1 MLKVLE
7 KLTARKSEMRKA
19 KQGTWAQLVGSV
31 VDERLKDS
39 DKILKALDELNRTPE
54 ELQTACELL
63 IQRRAWAAELA
74 AGRQAEKDHPNHS
87 AAIDAENEAFKRA
100 QAEHEARLCPLIG
113 RRDAGVRLISAGE
126 TARRQLLETVSD
138 EAQELATAD
147 IDARFK
153 EFEAVNAEVQKR
165 HRDREDW
172 IINVESLGESAPSSD
187 IERLPSAR
195 AGLTDLRKELDDF
208 AARFEALNAERTAA
222 LEALL
227 IPEVF

>member
-1 MLKVLE
+1 MQILE
-7 KLTARKSEMRKA
+7 KLTARKAEVQRSNQA
-19 KQGTWAQLVGSV
+19 AWSTLVASV
-31 VDERLKDS
+31 HDEKLTNA
-39 DKILKALDELNRTPE
+39 DKILTALEKLGRTPE
-54 ELQTACELL
+54 EMQAACELL

-74 AGRQAEKDHPNHS
+74 AGRQAEKDHTKHVN
-87 AAIDAENEAFKRA
+87 AIDEETVAFKRA

>member
-1 MLKVLE
+1 MQILE
-7 KLTARKSEMRKA
+7 KLTARKAEVQRSNQA
-19 KQGTWAQLVGSV
+19 AWSTLVASV
-31 VDERLKDS
+31 HDEKLTNA
-39 DKILKALDELNRTPE
+39 DKILTALEKLGRTPE
-54 ELQTACELL
+54 EMQAACELL

-74 AGRQAEKDHPNHS
+74 AGRQAEKDHTNHS